1 METRNRRDIVTLRSL
16 RGSWERA
23 LKARNRSPRTIRSY
37 LDSLDDLAEFLESS
51 GMPTGVTSIRR
62 EHIESFLVALT
73 EKGLKPASLA
83 VAYRSIRPFFRWL
96 VDEDEITRSPMERMR
111 QPQVPDSMVPILSE
125 VQLRTLLDTTKGR
138 GYVDRRDRAI
148 LMLFIDSGARLSEIA
163 GLKVD
168 DLDLERNNTALVMGK
183 GRLPRAIAFE
193 AQTAMALD
201 RYLRVRNQRPDRA
214 APDLWLGKYGPMK
227 ASGLAQLIR
236 RRGTEAGLTIHPH
249 MFRHTMAHNFLADGG
264 TEGDLMSLAGWRS
277 PEMLRVYGRSGAA
290 QRAREAHRSRSLVD
304 RVTQRR

>member
-1 METRNRRDIVTLRSL
+1 METRSRDIVTLRSL

-23 LKARNRSPRTIRSY
+23 LKARNRSPRTVRSY

-62 EHIESFLVALT
+62 EHIESFLVALA
-73 EKGLKPASLA
+73 ERGLKPTSLA

-96 VDEDEITRSPMERMR
+96 VDEDEITRSPMERMQ
-111 QPQVPDSMVPILSE
+111 QPSIPESMVPILSE
-125 VQLRTLLDTTKGR
+125 DQLRALLDTTRGR
-138 GYVDRRDRAI
+138 SYEDRRDRAI
-148 LMLFIDSGARLSEIA
+148 LMMFIDTGARLSELA
-163 GLKVD
+163 GLKVA
-168 DLDLERNNTALVMGK
+168 DLDLDRNNTALVMGK

-193 AQTAMALD
+193 SQTAMAID
-201 RYLRVRNQRPDRA
+201 RYLRVRNQRPDRS
-214 APDLWLGKYGPMK
+214 APELWIGKYGPMK
-227 ASGLAQLIR
+227 ASGLAQMVR
-236 RRGTEAGLTIHPH
+236 RRGQEAGLKVHPH
-249 MFRHTMAHNFLADGG
+249 MFRHTMAHNFLAEGG

-304 RVTQRR
+304 RVTLRR